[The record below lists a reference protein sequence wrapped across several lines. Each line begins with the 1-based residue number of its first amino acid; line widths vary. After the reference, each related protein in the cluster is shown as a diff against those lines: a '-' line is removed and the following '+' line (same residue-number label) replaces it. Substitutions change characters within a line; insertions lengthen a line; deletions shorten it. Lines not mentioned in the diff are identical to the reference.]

1 MEPFLLAS
9 EIDVP
14 VIDCDCMGRALP
26 EIQVIQYKEQT
37 LLDKYSIE

>member
-1 MEPFLLAS
+1 MEPFLVAS

-26 EIQVIQYKEQT
+26 EVQVM
-37 LLDKYSIE
+37 